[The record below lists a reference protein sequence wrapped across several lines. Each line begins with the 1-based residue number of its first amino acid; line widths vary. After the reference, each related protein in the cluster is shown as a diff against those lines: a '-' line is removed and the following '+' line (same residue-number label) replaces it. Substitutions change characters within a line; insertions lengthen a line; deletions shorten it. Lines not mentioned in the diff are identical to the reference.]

1 VCSLQVLRKLAKKHG
16 LTNEKREKTAMY
28 IEDLAGV
35 PQTNLTTMK
44 KKYTH
49 GRHRIQLALFH
60 HLAAF
65 SGNQPSA
72 ALNLCYYHMV
82 RHSRIRIG
90 Q

>member
-1 VCSLQVLRKLAKKHG
+1 VCSFQVLRKLAKKHG
-16 LTNEKREKTAMY
+16 LTKEKREKTAMY

-35 PQTNLTTMK
+35 LQTNLTTT

-72 ALNLCYYHMV
+72 VLNLCYRHMV
-82 RHSRIRIG
+82 RPSRIWIG